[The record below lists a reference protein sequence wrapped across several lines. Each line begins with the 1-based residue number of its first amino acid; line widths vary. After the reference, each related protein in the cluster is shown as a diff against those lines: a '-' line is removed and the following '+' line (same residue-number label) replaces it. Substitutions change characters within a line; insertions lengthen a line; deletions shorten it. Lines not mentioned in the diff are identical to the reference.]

1 MHSAGHRTRTAPA
14 VSESPAFRRAE
25 LGQCALRFS
34 AEAAARSDRSSGMTT
49 IALSWRARAVA
60 RPLVTA
66 LFALAGAALLLAGT
80 AGVWPWRIWFAGLL
94 LTGVPVV
101 WRTLGSAA
109 RGHFAT
115 DIVATLAIVASLL
128 LQQPLAGLIVV
139 LMQTGGEALER
150 YAEGRASRAVKQ
162 LEDDAPRLAHRLEGG
177 RILDVPATAVRV
189 GDVLLVRPGELVP
202 CDGVVTIGSSHLD
215 TSRLTGEPTPVRVN
229 PGSAIMSGSANVD
242 GALHVRATAEAA
254 QSQYARIVELVRTA
268 AGSKSPLQRLADRY
282 AVWFTPITLAAC
294 AVAWAISGDAT
305 RALAVLVVATPCPLI
320 LATPIAIIGGINRAA
335 SRQIIMRTGG
345 ALERLSAVRVAV
357 FDKTGTLT
365 LGRPLVSRVIAV
377 PPYTDTDVLRLTGA
391 LEQHSG
397 HALAHSVVEAAQ
409 LAGGE
414 LPHPTDVV
422 EHAGQGVTGR
432 VADHVVAIGGRAYIS
447 SRVSEP
453 PPPERGESGTA
464 LHAHTAIDG
473 RFAGTIEFADQVR
486 PGAAELVTAL
496 RGLGVRRIL
505 LLSGDNAAIA
515 NDVAQRVGIDVAE
528 GDLLPGEKMARV
540 AGLSREGP
548 VMMVGDGSND
558 APALARAEVGVAL
571 AGHGGGVTAEAADVL
586 ILNDE
591 LSRLPEAITISR
603 RTMRLARQ
611 SIWVGLSLSG
621 IAMVFAAT
629 GHLAPV
635 PGALLQEGIDV
646 AVILNALRAA
656 ASPRGNAGH
665 G

>member
-1 MHSAGHRTRTAPA
+1 
-14 VSESPAFRRAE
+14 
-25 LGQCALRFS
+25 
-34 AEAAARSDRSSGMTT
+34 MTT
-49 IALSWRARAVA
+49 PALNWRARTVA
-60 RPLVTA
+60 SPLVTA
-66 LFALAGAALLLAGT
+66 LFALAGVTLLLAGT
-80 AGVWPWRIWFAGLL
+80 PGWPWRIWFAGLL

-101 WRTLGSAA
+101 WRTLRSAA
-109 RGHFAT
+109 HGHFAT
-115 DIVATLAIVASLL
+115 DIVATIAIVASLL

-162 LEDDAPRLAHRLEGG
+162 LEDDAPRLAHRLEDG
-177 RILDVPATAVRV
+177 RILDVQATAVRV
-189 GDVLLVRPGELVP
+189 GDVILVRPGELVP

-215 TSRLTGEPTPVRVN
+215 TSRLTGEPIPVRVN

-254 QSQYARIVELVRTA
+254 HSQYARIVELVRTA

-282 AVWFTPITLAAC
+282 AVWFTPITLITC
-294 AVAWAISGDAT
+294 VVAWAISGDAT

-365 LGRPLVSRVIAV
+365 IGRPLVSRVVAV
-377 PPYTDTDVLRLTGA
+377 PPYTETEVLGLTGA

-397 HALAHSVVEAAQ
+397 HALAQSVVDAAQ
-409 LAGGE
+409 RAGNE

-422 EHAGQGVTGR
+422 EHAGQGVTGH

-447 SRVSEP
+447 ARVIELP
-453 PPPERGESGTA
+453 RKETGERGDVLQA
-464 LHAHTAIDG
+464 YAAIDG
-473 RFAGTIEFADQVR
+473 RFAGTIEFADQLR

-505 LLSGDNAAIA
+505 LLSGDDATIA
-515 NDVAQRVGIDVAE
+515 NDVAERVGIGVAE
-528 GDLLPGEKMARV
+528 GELLPGEKMTRV
-540 AGLSREGP
+540 AGLSHEGP

-558 APALARAEVGVAL
+558 APALARADVGVAL

-591 LSRLPEAITISR
+591 LSRLPEAIAISR
-603 RTMRLARQ
+603 HTMRLARQ

-635 PGALLQEGIDV
+635 SGALLQEGIDV

-656 ASPRGNAGH
+656 ARRPANSHHA
-665 G
+665 

>member
-1 MHSAGHRTRTAPA
+1 MTAT
-14 VSESPAFRRAE
+14 
-25 LGQCALRFS
+25 ALN
-34 AEAAARSDRSSGMTT
+34 
-49 IALSWRARAVA
+49 WRARTVA
-60 RPLVTA
+60 SPLITA
-66 LFALAGAALLLAGT
+66 LFALAGVTLLLAETPG
-80 AGVWPWRIWFAGLL
+80 WPWRIWFAGLL
-94 LTGVPVV
+94 LTGAPVV

-109 RGHFAT
+109 HGHFAT

-162 LEDDAPRLAHRLEGG
+162 LEDDAPRIAHRLDAG
-177 RILDVPATAVRV
+177 RILDVEATTVRV
-189 GDVLLVRPGELVP
+189 GDVILVRPGELVP

-215 TSRLTGEPTPVRVN
+215 TSRLTGEPIPARVN
-229 PGSAIMSGSANVD
+229 PGSVIMSGSANVD
-242 GALHVRATAEAA
+242 GALHVQATAEAA
-254 QSQYARIVELVRTA
+254 HSQYARIVELVRTA

-282 AVWFTPITLAAC
+282 AVWFTPFTLVTC
-294 AVAWAISGDAT
+294 AVAWAISGDPT

-365 LGRPLVSRVIAV
+365 IGRPLVSRVIAV
-377 PPYTDTDVLRLTGA
+377 PPYTETEVLRLTGA

-397 HALAHSVVEAAQ
+397 HALAHSVVDAAQ

-422 EHAGQGVTGR
+422 EHAGQGVSGR
-432 VADHVVAIGGRAYIS
+432 VGDHVVAIGGRAYIS
-447 SRVSEP
+447 ERVSEL
-453 PPPERGESGTA
+453 PPESGGSGTA

-486 PGAAELVTAL
+486 AGAAELVTAL
-496 RGLGVRRIL
+496 RALGLHKIL

-515 NDVAQRVGIDVAE
+515 NDVAERVGIDVAE

-540 AGLSREGP
+540 AGLSHEGR

-558 APALARAEVGVAL
+558 APAVARADVGVAL

-635 PGALLQEGIDV
+635 AGALLQEGIDV

-656 ASPRGNAGH
+656 ASPHGNSGQVRGMVTRVGMSSFPGLRAG
-665 G
+665 